1 MMSLPPPSAQRHP
14 LASDGTIASGAFIQF
29 LMALTSWLLLLNRF
43 SQLNSFNYNL
53 FNSNYFLKAPL
64 SDVNVVVFMQTHCL

>member
-1 MMSLPPPSAQRHP
+1 
-14 LASDGTIASGAFIQF
+14 
-29 LMALTSWLLLLNRF
+29 MALKSWLLLLNRF
-43 SQLNSFNYNL
+43 SQLNSFNFNL